1 MLGESYGQR
10 SLAGY
15 SPSGCKETDSGFPF
29 TFQTPLAPT
38 VFSLSVC
45 IVFHWGVLFSDRVF
59 CHNGLSD
66 TVLTVYLDI
75 AACYSL
81 KT

>member
-1 MLGESYGQR
+1 MDRGAWQATVHQVAKRLTAAFP
-10 SLAGY
+10 SL
-15 SPSGCKETDSGFPF
+15 FR
-29 TFQTPLAPT
+29 PLAPT

-81 KT
+81 KTSPETS